1 MELELMK
8 KKEGNQLEI
17 LLKGELNTNTAPELK
32 ALLEEELDISG
43 VLILDFAGCDFVSS
57 AGLRVLLNTFKSMKS
72 AHGQMKFLNIGP
84 NFHEVLYITGLD
96 AVFKVQ

>member
-32 ALLEEELDISG
+32 AL
-43 VLILDFAGCDFVSS
+43 
-57 AGLRVLLNTFKSMKS
+57 
-72 AHGQMKFLNIGP
+72 
-84 NFHEVLYITGLD
+84 
-96 AVFKVQ
+96 